1 MNQLRRR
8 PACKRKMFM
17 VIFLDFEVFPEEAGD
32 AEDCKT
38 ETPGSKAGSKIEG
51 RP

>member
-1 MNQLRRR
+1 MQEENH
-8 PACKRKMFM
+8 FSD
-17 VIFLDFEVFPEEAGD
+17 LDFEAFPEEAGD

>member
-8 PACKRKMFM
+8 PACKRKIIL
-17 VIFLDFEVFPEEAGD
+17 VIFDFEAFPEEAGD